1 MKNLQYFPFERNRYY
16 YGKLLTEQDFNSEQ
30 RYFNDKRRMVNRFL
44 HGSGVAAG
52 LTVVGID
59 EKSISLEAGLA
70 LDGAGREI
78 VAERPAV
85 VRLEQLDGFSRLSE
99 EKNRDFV
106 YLCIEYDEKETM
118 PSHSIASGS

>member
-52 LTVVGID
+52 LTVVGSM
-59 EKSISLEAGLA
+59 KRAFHWRRTCPGW
-70 LDGAGREI
+70 
-78 VAERPAV
+78 
-85 VRLEQLDGFSRLSE
+85 SRKGDRS
-99 EKNRDFV
+99 
-106 YLCIEYDEKETM
+106 
-118 PSHSIASGS
+118 

>member
-78 VAERPAV
+78 VAERPGCGPA
-85 VRLEQLDGFSRLSE
+85 
-99 EKNRDFV
+99 
-106 YLCIEYDEKETM
+106 
-118 PSHSIASGS
+118 

>member
-99 EKNRDFV
+99 EKNRDFGISL
-106 YLCIEYDEKETM
+106 Y
-118 PSHSIASGS
+118 